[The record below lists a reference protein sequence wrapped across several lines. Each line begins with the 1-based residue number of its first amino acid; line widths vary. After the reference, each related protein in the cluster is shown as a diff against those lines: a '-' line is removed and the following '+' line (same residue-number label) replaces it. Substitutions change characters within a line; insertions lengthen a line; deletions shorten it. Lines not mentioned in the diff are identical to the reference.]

1 MPEVTLTQ
9 AAEIVSK
16 DRVTVFRWVEN
27 GLLPARREGIRRD
40 IFIEEADLEK
50 FASDNDYRYNT
61 ALARQYAK

>member
-16 DRVTVFRWVEN
+16 DRATVFRWVEN

-40 IFIEEADLEK
+40 IFIEVDDLEK
-50 FASDNDYRYNT
+50 FANDNAYRYDT
-61 ALARQYAK
+61 ALARQHAK